1 MHFKDN
7 IAAEESN
14 AESDKKEICM
24 ENEMA
29 DKLDVL
35 MEILFS
41 YFHDI
46 THLNGEIQTFES
58 ACFWFYKLWHDWLI
72 FSMTNFFDIIATIII
87 RISNYQSNLRI
98 SIINISFKIVL
109 HGVFW

>member
-58 ACFWFYKLWHDWLI
+58 ACFWFYKLI
-72 FSMTNFFDIIATIII
+72 FSMTSFFDIIATIII
-87 RISNYQSNLRI
+87 RISNYISNLRI
-98 SIINISFKIVL
+98 LIINISLK
-109 HGVFW
+109 